1 MPASWVV
8 GKGKAKIL
16 PLSRKSFHLQPN
28 FISEG
33 KKYYAEKG
41 KGRKREAA
49 AINEN
54 VPRDYY
60 KTGVSIQELCS
71 KIDSVTNII
80 VIWQVIHEV
89 NLSFLMPSVVFVQ
102 TSQQGPLTK
111 TITG

>member
-1 MPASWVV
+1 M
-8 GKGKAKIL
+8 
-16 PLSRKSFHLQPN
+16 SRKSFHLQPN

-33 KKYYAEKG
+33 KKYYAEEG

-80 VIWQVIHEV
+80 MASYSWGQSKFSDA
-89 NLSFLMPSVVFVQ
+89 LSCFCTDLSAR
-102 TSQQGPLTK
+102 PLAK